1 MGPVALSQPLLQA
14 AGGQFCAWVSA
25 LSIRRTFI
33 CLLPPSGRRLPLG
46 VLTPVLQS
54 PGLPAT

>member
-14 AGGQFCAWVSA
+14 SWRSVLCWVSA

-33 CLLPPSGRRLPLG
+33 CLLPPSVRRLPLG

-54 PGLPAT
+54 PGLLAT